1 VLRWCTVQSEL
12 QLLITSW
19 CISVPEIV
27 KLGQQ
32 LSPAA
37 CEGASADRW
46 TADSALGEAL
56 HLGVPGVMG
65 LRLVLDVGARRTGGC
80 IRAMSEQSIFM
91 VGEAARD
98 ESTELFAE
106 RAASAPLLPSCAE
119 MELLSA
125 FTFCMVR
132 SRLLSFRNGQRVI
145 PCARQI
151 FFSDVRHMPICCAT
165 CFSGR

>member
-1 VLRWCTVQSEL
+1 
-12 QLLITSW
+12 
-19 CISVPEIV
+19 
-27 KLGQQ
+27 
-32 LSPAA
+32 
-37 CEGASADRW
+37 
-46 TADSALGEAL
+46 
-56 HLGVPGVMG
+56 MG
-65 LRLVLDVGARRTGGC
+65 LRLLLDVGARRTGGC
-80 IRAMSEQSIFM
+80 IKALSEQSIFM

-119 MELLSA
+119 IELLSA

-165 CFSGR
+165 CFSGKWKKSESSSSVIDVGGIAGRRDSLAGGRSCSGVSGLL